1 MPSICS
7 LFRAKKFQN
16 TLLITYNK
24 AQHSFSVTKFNSL
37 LFFNMDNLDFNTL
50 GTTRHDDLI
59 VASLM
64 RNVYLW
70 MTAALVITGLCALLT
85 AKSQAMITFLFT
97 NPWAFIALVV
107 AELALVF
114 ILSARIGK
122 MSFETSTL
130 MFIGYSALNGVMLSS
145 IFIVYS
151 LSSIAT
157 TFFICAGSFAVL
169 AGIGTVTKKD
179 LSVVGKFCYMAVIG
193 LIIAAVVNMFLHNT
207 LFDLLVSAIGVL
219 IFAGLT
225 AYDSQK
231 IRQMLEMAGD
241 VNEGTMKLALMGS
254 LSLYLDF
261 INLFLYLLR
270 FFGRRD

>member
-1 MPSICS
+1 ME
-7 LFRAKKFQN
+7 
-16 TLLITYNK
+16 
-24 AQHSFSVTKFNSL
+24 
-37 LFFNMDNLDFNTL
+37 NLDFNTL
-50 GTTRHDDLI
+50 GTTRHDDAI
-59 VASLM
+59 VAGLM
-64 RNVYLW
+64 RNVYVW

-85 AKSQAMITFLFT
+85 AKSQAMVTFLLT
-97 NPWAFIALVV
+97 NSWAYIALMI
-107 AELALVF
+107 AELVLVF

-122 MSFETSTL
+122 MSFEKATL
-130 MFIGYSALNGVMLSS
+130 MFIGYSALNGVTLSS
-145 IFIVYS
+145 IFLVNS

-157 TFFICAGSFAVL
+157 TFFICAAMFATL

-179 LSVVGKFCYMAVIG
+179 LSAVGKFCYLAVIG
-193 LIIAAVVNMFLHNT
+193 LIIAAVVNLFLHNP
-207 LFDLLVSAIGVL
+207 LFDLIVSAIGVL

-241 VNEGTMKLALMGS
+241 VNSGSEGTMKLALMGS